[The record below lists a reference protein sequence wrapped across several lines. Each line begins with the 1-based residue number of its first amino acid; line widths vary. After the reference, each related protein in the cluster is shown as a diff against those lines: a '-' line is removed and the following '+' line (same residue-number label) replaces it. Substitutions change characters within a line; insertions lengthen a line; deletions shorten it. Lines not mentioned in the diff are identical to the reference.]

1 MPAFPTL
8 HPILRRPIRLAPAHT
23 LGQRARP
30 VIVLGA
36 ALCLT
41 APAYAQSACS
51 AAVAAVVAGAG
62 AAAIPEA
69 AAGKAANAANAANVK
84 RATPT
89 ASYCN
94 ANATSNN
101 SYPLQLRPVAPGT
114 PETATVTAVES
125 TGVDNQYFQA
135 EGNVDARSPSRQI
148 LSDSM
153 RYEFNIDTIKAK
165 GNVVIRSWQDLVTG
179 PELEY
184 RRDTETGFMKQPD
197 FVLGLYK
204 GRGKADELL
213 FTGPEKYRINRGNY
227 TTCVGPSPAWHL
239 EMGQLDIDE
248 STGVGIARSARI
260 YLGPLPVAW
269 LPEFSFPL
277 KNERKSGMLSATYG
291 TSGNRGLDL
300 QVPYYFNLAPN
311 YDATLTPRIMTKRGV
326 LFNGQARYLLDT
338 PFGTSVG
345 QWDGEVLPKD
355 SLAKLTRDATNIR
368 HTQIFTPN
376 LTLAINYNHVS
387 DARYFV
393 DLSDFVS
400 ITSITTL
407 PRDATLTYRNNDWVF
422 TAKAQRFQTLQDP
435 AALVLPPY
443 DRVPQLSAESPTYKP
458 FSDPRIEFKLSSD
471 VTRFEYPNAAFPS
484 GYRAYGYGTAAWKYD
499 TPGAFLTP
507 KIGLH
512 ATRYQLVGEFDD
524 YRNSTRIIPIT
535 SLDGGL
541 RFERNSAIFG
551 NAFVQTLEPRAMLTY
566 IPYRDQSQT
575 PVFDSALADFNYLQ
589 LFSENRYTG
598 QDRIG
603 DTQQFSVGVTSRWL
617 DPESQ
622 KERLRVSLG
631 ERFYFNKQ
639 RVTVVETAR
648 DRNSSD
654 LLVSAQGRVTDAL
667 YVETSGQYNGDE
679 GRTERYAVGLRYTP
693 ERSKTIN
700 VNYRAIRELATSTG
714 PVRVKQVDVAGQ
726 WPIYGGIYA
735 VGRMNYSIADRRL
748 TEGILG
754 IEYDGCCYVIR
765 AVAQRLA
772 TSTTTAT
779 NTFFLQL
786 ELNGL
791 GRIGSNPLDVLK
803 RNIPNY
809 SLLYENPTRRRVD
822 DSTSISTDSLFS
834 PLAPFAPDVP
844 SNTTPP

>member
-1 MPAFPTL
+1 L
-8 HPILRRPIRLAPAHT
+8 HRPICNVIGPVT
-23 LGQRARP
+23 GQCARP
-30 VIVLGA
+30 VAALAVVLG
-36 ALCLT
+36 LC
-41 APAYAQSACS
+41 ANANAQTACS
-51 AAVAAVVAGAG
+51 TAVAALSDAAGAT
-62 AAAIPEA
+62 EA
-69 AAGKAANAANAANVK
+69 ATGNAGNTGNAANVK
-84 RATPT
+84 RPTPT

-94 ANATSNN
+94 SNATSNN

-114 PETATVTAVES
+114 KETATVTAVES
-125 TGVDNQYFQA
+125 TGVDNQFVEAQ
-135 EGNVDARSPSRQI
+135 GNVDVRSPSRQV
-148 LSDSM
+148 LSDWM
-153 RYEFNIDTIKAK
+153 RYEFAIDTIKAK

-248 STGVGIARSARI
+248 STGVGVARNARI

-277 KNERKSGMLSATYG
+277 KNERKSGFLSATYG
-291 TSGNRGLDL
+291 TSGNRGFDL
-300 QVPYYFNLAPN
+300 QIPYYFNLAPN

-326 LFNGQARYLLDT
+326 LFNGQARYLFET
-338 PFGTSVG
+338 PFGTAAG
-345 QWDGEVLPKD
+345 QWDGEILPKD
-355 SLAKLTRDATNIR
+355 RLANATRDATNFR
-368 HTQIFTPN
+368 HTQVFTPN
-376 LTLAINYNHVS
+376 LTLAVNYNHVS
-387 DARYFV
+387 DPRYFV
-393 DLSDFVS
+393 DLADFVS

-407 PRDATLTYRNNDWVF
+407 ARDATLTYRNSGW
-422 TAKAQRFQTLQDP
+422 TYIAKAQRFQTLQDP

-443 DRVPQLSAESPTYKP
+443 DRVPQLSAESPEYRP
-458 FSDPRIEFKLSSD
+458 FADQRFELKMSND

-484 GYRAYGYGTAAWKYD
+484 GYRAYSYGTLAWKYD
-499 TPGAFLTP
+499 TPGMFLTP

-512 ATRYQLVGEFDD
+512 ATRYQLIGDFDD
-524 YRNSTRIIPIT
+524 YRNSTRIVPIT
-535 SLDGGL
+535 SIDGGL
-541 RFERNSAIFG
+541 RFERNSSIFG
-551 NAFVQTLEPRAMLTY
+551 KAFVQTLEPRAMLAY

-575 PVFDSALADFNYLQ
+575 PRFDTALADFNYLQ
-589 LFSENRYTG
+589 LFSENRYIG

-603 DTQQFSVGVTSRWL
+603 DTQQLSLGVTSRWL
-617 DPESQ
+617 EPDSQ
-622 KERLRVSLG
+622 KERLRVTLG
-631 ERFYFNKQ
+631 ERFYFSNQ
-639 RVTVVETAR
+639 QVTLGEVAR

-654 LLVSAQGRVTDAL
+654 LLISAQGRITDAL
-667 YVETSGQYNGDE
+667 YVETNAQYNANLGQ
-679 GRTERYAVGLRYTP
+679 TERYAVGLRYSP
-693 ERSKTIN
+693 ERSKTLN
-700 VNYRAIRELATSTG
+700 VNYRAIRELATLSG

-735 VGRMNYSIADRRL
+735 VGRVNYSIADRRL
-748 TEGILG
+748 TEGIFG

-765 AVAQRLA
+765 AVTQRLA

-791 GRIGSNPLDVLK
+791 GRVGSNPLDVLK

-809 SLLYENPTRRRVD
+809 SLLYENPTRRRLD
-822 DSTSISTDSLFS
+822 EPSSLSTESVFT
-834 PLAPFAPDVP
+834 PF
-844 SNTTPP
+844 NTTAP

>member
-1 MPAFPTL
+1 MVACPTL
-8 HPILRRPIRLAPAHT
+8 HPILRRSIRHAIGPTIDHC
-23 LGQRARP
+23 ARP
-30 VIVLGA
+30 VIALGA

-41 APAYAQSACS
+41 GHAYAQTACS
-51 AAVAAVVAGAG
+51 MAVAAALPG
-62 AAAIPEA
+62 AAGNVSDSAVGSAE
-69 AAGKAANAANAANVK
+69 KVK
-84 RATPT
+84 RPALS
-89 ASYCN
+89 AAYCN
-94 ANATSNN
+94 SNATSNS

-114 PETATVTAVES
+114 KETATVTAAES
-125 TGVDNQYFQA
+125 TGVDDQYVEAQ
-135 EGNVDARSPSRQI
+135 GSVDVRSPSRQI
-148 LSDSM
+148 LSDWM
-153 RYEFNIDTIKAK
+153 RYEFDIDTIKAR

-213 FTGPEKYRINRGNY
+213 FTGPEKYRINRGSY
-227 TTCVGPSPAWHL
+227 STCVGPKPAWHL

-248 STGVGIARSARI
+248 STGVGIARNARI

-277 KNERKSGMLSATYG
+277 KNERKSGFLSATYG
-291 TSGNRGLDL
+291 TSGNRGFDL
-300 QVPYYFNLAPN
+300 QIPYYFNLAPN

-326 LFNGQARYLLDT
+326 LFNGQARYLFET
-338 PFGTSVG
+338 PWGTSAG
-345 QWDGEVLPKD
+345 QWDGEILPKD
-355 SLAKLTRDATNIR
+355 RLAGITRDATNIR
-368 HTQIFTPN
+368 HTQLFTPN

-387 DARYFV
+387 DPRYFV
-393 DLSDFVS
+393 DLADFVS

-407 PRDATLTYRNNDWVF
+407 ARDATLTYRNAGW
-422 TAKAQRFQTLQDP
+422 TYIAKAQRFQTLQDP

-443 DRVPQLSAESPTYKP
+443 DRMPQLSAESPDYRP
-458 FSDPRIEFKLSSD
+458 FADRRFELKMSAD

-484 GYRAYGYGTAAWKYD
+484 GYRAYSYGTFAWKYD

-507 KIGLH
+507 KFGVH
-512 ATRYQLVGEFDD
+512 ATRYQLIGEFDD

-535 SLDGGL
+535 SVDGGL
-541 RFERNSAIFG
+541 RFERNSSIFG
-551 NAFVQTLEPRAMLTY
+551 NAFVQTLEPRAMLAY

-575 PVFDSALADFNYLQ
+575 PVFDTALADFNYLQ

-603 DTQQFSVGVTSRWL
+603 DTQQLSIGVTSRWL
-617 DPESQ
+617 DPDSQ
-622 KERLRVSLG
+622 KERLRLTLG

-639 RVTVVETAR
+639 RVTAYETAR

-654 LLVSAQGRVTDAL
+654 LLISAQGRVTDAL
-667 YVETSGQYNGDE
+667 YVETNAQYNANE
-679 GRTERYAVGLRYTP
+679 GQTERYAVGLRYSP

-700 VNYRAIRELATSTG
+700 INYRAIRELATSTG
-714 PVRVKQVDVAGQ
+714 PVRVKQVDVAAQ

-735 VGRMNYSIADRRL
+735 VGRLNYSIADRRT

-765 AVAQRLA
+765 AVAQRLT

-809 SLLYENPTRRRVD
+809 SLLYENPTRRRLD
-822 DSTSISTDSLFS
+822 EPASISNESLF
-834 PLAPFAPDVP
+834 APFNTAPP
-844 SNTTPP
+844 

>member
-1 MPAFPTL
+1 MVDAAAAL
-8 HPILRRPIRLAPAHT
+8 
-23 LGQRARP
+23 P
-30 VIVLGA
+30 VGA
-36 ALCLT
+36 ASGGGAGDAGNAKRLT
-41 APAYAQSACS
+41 A
-51 AAVAAVVAGAG
+51 
-62 AAAIPEA
+62 
-69 AAGKAANAANAANVK
+69 
-84 RATPT
+84 T
-89 ASYCN
+89 APYCN
-94 ANATSNN
+94 ANATSNS
-101 SYPLQLRPVAPGT
+101 SYPLQLSPAVPGVK
-114 PETATVTAVES
+114 ETATVTAVES

-135 EGNVDARSPSRQI
+135 EGNVDVRSKSRQI
-148 LSDSM
+148 MSDWM
-153 RYEFNIDTIKAK
+153 RYEFAIDTIKAK

-227 TTCVGPSPAWHL
+227 TTCVGESPAWHL

-248 STGVGIARSARI
+248 TTSIGIARNARI

-277 KNERKSGMLSATYG
+277 KNERKSGLLSATYG
-291 TSGNRGLDL
+291 TSGNRGFDL

-326 LFNGQARYLLDT
+326 LFNGQARYLFET
-338 PFGTSVG
+338 PFGTGVG
-345 QWDGEVLPKD
+345 QWDAEILPKD
-355 SLAKLTRDATNIR
+355 RLADATRDATNIR

-393 DLSDFVS
+393 DLADFVS

-407 PRDATLTYRNNDWVF
+407 ARDATLTYRNSGWTF
-422 TAKAQRFQTLQDP
+422 IAKAQRFQTLQDP

-443 DRVPQLSAESPTYKP
+443 DRVPQLSTESPDYRP
-458 FSDPRIEFKLSSD
+458 FADQRFELKMSSD
-471 VTRFEYPNAAFPS
+471 ITRFEYPNAAFPS
-484 GYRAYGYGTAAWKYD
+484 GYRAYALTTLAWKYE

-512 ATRYQLVGEFDD
+512 ATRYQLIGEFDD
-524 YRNSTRIIPIT
+524 VRNSTRIVPIA
-535 SLDGGL
+535 SIDGGL
-541 RFERNSAIFG
+541 RFERNSSIFG
-551 NAFVQTLEPRAMLTY
+551 NALVQTLEPRVMFAF
-566 IPYRDQSQT
+566 IPYRDQTQT
-575 PVFDSALADFNYLQ
+575 PLFDTALADFNYLQ
-589 LFSENRYTG
+589 LFSENRYIG

-603 DTQQFSVGVTSRWL
+603 DTQQLSLGVTSRWL
-617 DPESQ
+617 DPDSQ
-622 KERLRVSLG
+622 KERLRVTLG
-631 ERFYFNKQ
+631 ERFYFNNQK
-639 RVTVVETAR
+639 VTLGETAR

-654 LLVSAQGRVTDAL
+654 LLISAQGRITDAL
-667 YVETSGQYNGDE
+667 FVEANAQYNASE
-679 GRTERYAVGLRYTP
+679 GQTERYALGFRYSP

-700 VNYRAIRELATSTG
+700 VNYRAIRELATLSG
-714 PVRVKQVDVAGQ
+714 NVRVKQVDVAGQ

-735 VGRMNYSIADRRL
+735 VGRLNYSIADRRM
-748 TEGILG
+748 TEGIFG
-754 IEYDGCCYVIR
+754 IEFDGCCYVMR
-765 AVAQRLA
+765 AVAQRLT

-791 GRIGSNPLDVLK
+791 GRVGSNPLDVLK
-803 RNIPNY
+803 RNIPGY
-809 SLLYENPTRRRVD
+809 SLLYENPTRRRLD
-822 DSTSISTDSLFS
+822 EPASLATDSVF
-834 PLAPFAPDVP
+834 APF
-844 SNTTPP
+844 NTTPP

>member
-1 MPAFPTL
+1 MPAFHTL
-8 HPILRRPIRLAPAHT
+8 LLILRRPIRHAPEHSF
-23 LGQRARP
+23 GQRARP
-30 VIVLGA
+30 VIAFGA

-41 APAYAQSACS
+41 IPAYAQTVCS
-51 AAVAAVVAGAG
+51 MAVAAAVSG
-62 AAAIPEA
+62 AAAAP
-69 AAGKAANAANAANVK
+69 NAATNTAGSAK
-84 RATPT
+84 RATPAAT
-89 ASYCN
+89 YCN

-114 PETATVTAVES
+114 KETATVTAVES
-125 TGVDNQYFQA
+125 TSVDNQYFEA
-135 EGNVDARSPSRQI
+135 EGKVDVRSPSRQI
-148 LSDSM
+148 MSDWM
-153 RYEFNIDTIKAK
+153 RYEFDIDTIKAK

-184 RRDTETGFMKQPD
+184 RRDTQTGFMKQPD

-213 FTGPEKYRINRGNY
+213 FTGPEKYRINRGSY

-248 STGVGIARSARI
+248 STGVGVARNARI

-269 LPEFSFPL
+269 LPAFSFPL
-277 KNERKSGMLSATYG
+277 KNERKSGFLSATYG
-291 TSGNRGLDL
+291 TSGNRGFDL
-300 QVPYYFNLAPN
+300 QIPYYFNLAPN

-326 LFNGQARYLLDT
+326 LFNGQARYLFET
-338 PFGTSVG
+338 PFGTAVG
-345 QWDGEVLPKD
+345 QWDGEILPKD
-355 SLAKLTRDATNIR
+355 RLAGVTRDATNIR
-368 HTQIFTPN
+368 HTQLFTPN

-393 DLSDFVS
+393 DLADFVS

-407 PRDATLTYRNNDWVF
+407 PRDATLTYRKSDWVF

-443 DRVPQLSAESPTYKP
+443 DRVPQVSAESPAYRP
-458 FSDPRIEFKLSSD
+458 FSDPRFELKLSSD
-471 VTRFEYPNAAFPS
+471 VTRFEYPNAALPS
-484 GYRAYGYGTAAWKYD
+484 GYRGYGYGTFAWKYD

-512 ATRYQLVGEFDD
+512 ATRYQLIGEFDD

-535 SLDGGL
+535 SIDGGL
-541 RFERNSAIFG
+541 RFERNSSIFG

-575 PVFDSALADFNYLQ
+575 PVFDTALADFNNLQ

-603 DTQQFSVGVTSRWL
+603 DTQQLSLGVTSRLL
-617 DPESQ
+617 DPDSQ
-622 KERLRVSLG
+622 KERLRFAIGGRL
-631 ERFYFNKQ
+631 YFGNQ
-639 RVTVVETAR
+639 RVTLPNETAR

-654 LLVSAQGRVTDAL
+654 FLLSAQGRVTDKL
-667 YVETSGQYNGDE
+667 YVEAGTQFNASAGQ
-679 GRTERYAVGLRYTP
+679 TERYALGLRYTP
-693 ERSKTIN
+693 DIGKTIN
-700 VNYRAIRELATSTG
+700 VNYRYIRELDTSSG
-714 PVRVKQVDVAGQ
+714 PIRVKQVDVAGQ
-726 WPIYGGIYA
+726 WPVYRGIYV
-735 VGRMNYSIADRRL
+735 VGRLNYSIADRRT
-748 TEGILG
+748 TEGIFG

-765 AVAQRLA
+765 AVAQRLT

-791 GRIGSNPLDVLK
+791 GRVGSNPLRSESV
-803 RNIPNY
+803 
-809 SLLYENPTRRRVD
+809 V
-822 DSTSISTDSLFS
+822 
-834 PLAPFAPDVP
+834 
-844 SNTTPP
+844 